1 MKKIIL
7 SLSFTFMFAIL
18 SAQGAN
24 ASENFETKINELSD
38 KYDFE
43 LVDLENSDMDNN
55 SFLEFNDLEEFEEFL
70 IQAKE
75 NDTISTSEEIII
87 EKNTRISL
95 FASEYEDSHTFS
107 WWAPLNGPVLGV
119 LNMRN
124 ISFDYTYK
132 FVNNKPQ
139 FVKVTNINSWQ
150 TGYHDVSWTQRGDG
164 TSSISKKYSTND
176 TAIVVAK
183 GLYTLGVV
191 IGSNPI
197 GFSWN
202 GEWSR
207 SLTLIN

>member
-24 ASENFETKINELSD
+24 ASEDFETKVNELSD

-43 LVDLENSDMDNN
+43 LVDLENSYMDNN

-75 NDTISTSEEIII
+75 NDSISTSEEIKI
-87 EKNTRISL
+87 EGNIRISL
-95 FASEYEDSHTFS
+95 FATEYKDSHQVS
-107 WWAPLNGPVLGV
+107 WWGPMNGPVMGV

-124 ISFDYTYK
+124 MSFDYTYK
-132 FVNNKPQ
+132 FVNNNPQ
-139 FVKVTNINSWQ
+139 FVNVTNINSWQ
-150 TGYHDVSWTQRGDG
+150 TGYHDVKWTHRDG
-164 TSSISKKYSTND
+164 TSSFSKKYSTKD
-176 TAIVVAK
+176 TANVVAK

-202 GEWSR
+202 GEWNR
-207 SLTLIN
+207 SLTLIK